1 MIEAIDTYHEP
12 GKGRGQGVLLLVL
25 QVILLLSCTREI
37 RYTEDEISGFS
48 PKAREH
54 IRNGEIAFF
63 MAPEEVRF
71 AIGSP
76 TDILVLPPTYDGK
89 ERVQWIYKKWGG
101 VITTNL
107 VFVDNKLMEITS
119 NDQNL
124 KRR

>member
-1 MIEAIDTYHEP
+1 MPFVVT
-12 GKGRGQGVLLLVL
+12 LLLIL
-25 QVILLLSCTREI
+25 QVALLLSCTREI
-37 RYTEDEISGFS
+37 RYTEDEISGFT
-48 PKAREH
+48 PETRVH

-63 MAPEEVRF
+63 MAQEEVRF

-76 TDILVLPPTYDGK
+76 TDILVLPPRYDGK
-89 ERVQWIYKKWGG
+89 ERIQWTYKKWGG
-101 VITTNL
+101 VITTTL